1 MRLAI
6 IPALRVRPRQ
16 RGSAFLLAI
25 FTVLIV
31 IAGTVTA
38 LEWGATLRRR
48 DQEEEMIWRGEQYK
62 KGIARYFHKTGH
74 YPQTIDD
81 LKKGLPQLQFLRQ
94 AYKDPMNKGD
104 GSWRYIY
111 VNGAGQIIGSTR
123 YVSLQQMAMMET
135 GQTLPG
141 QQPAVPGQPGI
152 PVSSLL
158 NPQNST
164 SAQTFGAGGNTGPGG
179 ATGQNPPA
187 DQSGQN
193 PQNPPPDQ
201 SGQNPQTPQIPP
213 AQPGFGPTSGPG
225 GSSPFGQPGS
235 RGLSSGLASG
245 FGKPAAGSQKPT
257 GPVDGPVLGAFL
269 TGVASKSE
277 KPSLKVYKGAKKY
290 LDWEFIWNPIS
301 EQAAAAQQALSGGGA
316 LPGLPGLPIAN
327 PFGGS
332 TLGPASG
339 TNPTSPNPS
348 PAGPNP
354 SPQPQQS
361 PQ

>member
-1 MRLAI
+1 
-6 IPALRVRPRQ
+6 
-16 RGSAFLLAI
+16 
-25 FTVLIV
+25 
-31 IAGTVTA
+31 
-38 LEWGATLRRR
+38 
-48 DQEEEMIWRGEQYK
+48 
-62 KGIARYFHKTGH
+62 
-74 YPQTIDD
+74 
-81 LKKGLPQLQFLRQ
+81 
-94 AYKDPMNKGD
+94 
-104 GSWRYIY
+104 

-123 YVSLQQMAMMET
+123 YASLQQMALMES

-164 SAQTFGAGGNTGPGG
+164 SAQSFGAGGNTGPGG
-179 ATGQNPPA
+179 LSGQNPPS
-187 DQSGQN
+187 DQSGQNPQN

-201 SGQNPQTPQIPP
+201 SGQNPQSPQIPP
-213 AQPGFGPTSGPG
+213 AQPGQPLGGTSTFGVSGQLGPTSGGPG
-225 GSSPFGQPGS
+225 TFGS
-235 RGLSSGLASG
+235 
-245 FGKPAAGSQKPT
+245 PAAGLQKPT

-269 TGVASKSE
+269 TGVASKVD
-277 KPSLKVYKGAKKY
+277 KPSLKVYKGGKKY
-290 LDWEFIWNPIS
+290 LDWEFIWNPIA

-316 LPGLPGLPIAN
+316 LPGLPGLPVAN

-332 TLGPASG
+332 TLGPAPG

-348 PAGPNP
+348 PTGPNP